1 LSGDLMEILDKST
14 EIAEK
19 KPSAS
24 KKKINW
30 LVIAVLS
37 FVSLVI
43 LSVTTFFIINAIV
56 EGNYKEKIEPG
67 TSVSGV
73 YVGEMTRDQA
83 KAELNKRLEGYN
95 TRPISLQFKDNN
107 WNPTLEQLGVT
118 INFDASID
126 SAFKLSKTG
135 DFFKDLRLFKLMS
148 PQVTNIPLE
157 VMVDEV
163 KLRGYLSDIS
173 DRIRKDAIEPSVVI
187 KEGKVEAN
195 PGAIGFNVNYDGTLE
210 AIKKSLL
217 TLKPSEANLLEVQDV
232 PTVISDQEY
241 NQFKDKI
248 TALIGAP
255 LTIKFKEKTW
265 TFDQNKLVSLIAVK
279 RDTDPKALRHL
290 TYEVNKAEIEKFV
303 KNLSKEINQDPKD
316 AVIAWKGKVV
326 ATSPSQDGQL
336 LLEDKSV
343 QAVLKQFE
351 EPDLSNRLVE
361 LVVDVRKPAIDSNN
375 LDALGMKEVVGQ
387 GVSKFAGSAW
397 ERATNIQ
404 VGAKWLT
411 GKFIKP
417 GETFSFLNAVGKIT
431 KEKGYVE
438 GYAIMAD
445 QTVPEIGGG
454 ICQVSTT
461 TFRAAFWAG
470 LPIVER
476 NQHLYR
482 VGWYEEM
489 NEPVGFEAAVY
500 EPGVDLKFQNNT
512 SNWLYLESYIE
523 KGQLY
528 VNLWGTKK
536 PGMTVDLVHGGIS
549 NVVNAPPDRTEIDEK
564 LRPGQKKQVDYA
576 RKGLTTSVTRVIK
589 QDGVEVGRTT
599 FGTRYQAWPNIFKV
613 GPTPSPTPAPTGTPA
628 PGSTP
633 APGGNNSAPP
643 SNTAPVAPAPT
654 TPRP

>member
-1 LSGDLMEILDKST
+1 MEILDKPT
-14 EIAEK
+14 EKAEK
-19 KPSAS
+19 IPPAG

-30 LVIAVLS
+30 IIVASLA
-37 FVSLVI
+37 FVSLFI
-43 LSVTTFFIINAIV
+43 LSVTTFFIINAV
-56 EGNYKEKIEPG
+56 VDGNYKDKIEPG
-67 TSVSGV
+67 TSISGV
-73 YVGEMTRDQA
+73 YVGEMSREQA
-83 KAELNKRLEGYN
+83 KAELSKRLEGYS
-95 TRPISLQFKDNN
+95 TRPITLQFKDSN

-118 INFDASID
+118 INLDASLD
-126 SAFKLSKTG
+126 SAFKLGRSG
-135 DFFKDLRLFKLMS
+135 EFFKDLRLFKLMS
-148 PQVTNIPLE
+148 PQVSNIPLE
-157 VMVDEV
+157 VMVDEA

-173 DRIRKDAIEPSVVI
+173 DRIRKDAVEPMISL
-187 KEGKVEAN
+187 KDGKVEAK
-195 PGAIGFNVNYDGTLE
+195 PGAIGFNVNYEGTLE
-210 AIKKSLL
+210 SIKKTLL

-232 PTVISDQEY
+232 PPAIGDQEF
-241 NQFKDKI
+241 NQFKDKL
-248 TALIGAP
+248 TNLVGTP
-255 LTIKFKEKTW
+255 LVIKFKDKTW
-265 TFDQNKLVSLIAVK
+265 TFDQNKLSSLVK
-279 RDTDPKALRHL
+279 VTRDTDPKAPRHFS
-290 TYEVNKAEIEKFV
+290 YEVNKAEIEKFV
-303 KNLSKEINQDPKD
+303 KGLAKEINQDPKD
-316 AVIAWKGKVV
+316 AVIGWKGKLI

-336 LLEDKSV
+336 LIEDKSIE
-343 QAVLKQFE
+343 AVFKQFQ
-351 EPDLSNRLVE
+351 EPNPANRTID

-375 LDALGMKEVVGQ
+375 LDALGIKEVVGQ

-431 KEKGYVE
+431 REKGYVE

-500 EPGVDLKFQNNT
+500 EPGVDMKFQNNT
-512 SNWLYLESYIE
+512 PNWLYLESYVE

-528 VNLWGTKK
+528 VNIWGTKK

-549 NVVNAPPDRTEIDEK
+549 NVVNAPPDRTEVDEK
-564 LRPGQKKQVDYA
+564 LKPGQKKQVDYA

-589 QDGVEVGRTT
+589 QDGAEVGRTT
-599 FGTRYQAWPNIFKV
+599 FATRYQAWPNIYKV
-613 GPTPSPTPAPTGTPA
+613 GPTPPPAPTGTPA
-628 PGSTP
+628 PGG
-633 APGGNNSAPP
+633 AP
-643 SNTAPVAPAPT
+643 SNGNPAAPAPT
-654 TPRP
+654 ATPKP